1 MIVKLFNMVD
11 LVIRFLPEREC
22 SARKSQFWT
31 EERRPL
37 GYVYTVPG
45 QYENK
50 SHKIDDFGAISV
62 TERSSAAPISKVER
76 HISDSGAV

>member
-11 LVIRFLPEREC
+11 LVIRFLPVREC

-37 GYVYTVPG
+37 GSLRGRRKKGRGRGRGEGRGRKGKGKGLFSGEMTRIAALP
-45 QYENK
+45 
-50 SHKIDDFGAISV
+50 F
-62 TERSSAAPISKVER
+62 SS
-76 HISDSGAV
+76 